1 MLFARVISPQKVEG
15 SLNRMLDFLLLVCG
29 LAGLWI
35 GSEILIKG
43 AMSLADRF
51 RLSDALFGMLVLAIG
66 TDLPE
71 LFVAF
76 DASFRSLA
84 GENLSGIVIGSAI
97 GSAIAQFAL
106 VFGVAGFIGYPPMQ
120 RQFLPRNTFFL
131 VGGIVAV
138 FLFSM
143 DARISRLE
151 GVLLIM
157 YYAAY
162 LAMLILRRGEID
174 SVEGDVAPIPEW
186 KAWLTLACG
195 LALLL
200 LAAELTVVYAAGFGR
215 QVGLSNI
222 AVSAIVIGL
231 GSSLPE
237 LSVSFIALLRKRGGL
252 SVGNL
257 IGSNVLDTLLVPGI
271 AAVISPLIVP
281 PAILLV
287 DLPVLLVSTLL
298 VLLFLYVTRR
308 GVRGPEAAILLLIY
322 FSYVAVRLVGPGS

>member
-1 MLFARVISPQKVEG
+1 
-15 SLNRMLDFLLLVCG
+15 MLDFLLLICG

-51 RLSDALFGMLVLAIG
+51 RFSDALFGMLVLAIG

-138 FLFSM
+138 FFFAM

-162 LAMLILRRGEID
+162 LAVLILRRVEID
-174 SVEGDVAPIPEW
+174 NEERDVELIPAW
-186 KAWLTLACG
+186 KSWLTLACG
-195 LALLL
+195 LVLLL

-237 LSVSFIALLRKRGGL
+237 LTVSFVALLRKRGGL

-271 AAVISPLIVP
+271 AAVISPIIVS
-281 PAILLV
+281 PAILMI
-287 DLPVLLVSTLL
+287 DLPVLLISTLL

-308 GVRGPEAAILLLIY
+308 GVRGPEAVILLLIY
-322 FSYVAVRLVGPGS
+322 ISYAAVRLVGPGS